1 MSTYHIHVRVML
13 VIGLCNTTVKGTVNM
28 SCLCQWTE
36 CVMFACCC
44 PIFCRVTRNVAFFSW
59 KPIKYVYFLSQI
71 LSYLWL
77 IDNRTLCHPTLSVI
91 IPVINKS
98 DPCFVVVQFC
108 FITPMMKDQRGLH
121 LVLLPLLISFKC
133 IKGCKCTYQKYKIQ
147 MAILPKDQ
155 MSTAHQPMASQLLS
169 QY

>member
-1 MSTYHIHVRVML
+1 ML
-13 VIGLCNTTVKGTVNM
+13 VIGPCNMTVKGTVNM

-36 CVMFACCC
+36 CIMFACCC
-44 PIFCRVTRNVAFFSW
+44 LIFCRVTRNVAFFSW

-71 LSYLWL
+71 LSYLWS
-77 IDNRTLCHPTLSVI
+77 IDNRTLCYPTLSVI
-91 IPVINKS
+91 IPSCDKQIW
-98 DPCFVVVQFC
+98 PLLCGC
-108 FITPMMKDQRGLH
+108 PILFITPMMKDQSGLH

-133 IKGCKCTYQKYKIQ
+133 IQGCKCTYQKYKIQ